1 MLKKFWTQISE
12 NSSLKVVKKRLVDHL
27 RSAGLNITM
36 DEIRLWLHSE
46 DNMNPD
52 RTNLEKLC
60 ARVAAASQ
68 PNSQAVQGG

>member
-1 MLKKFWTQISE
+1 MSE

-60 ARVAAASQ
+60 ARDCYGVVSVVSRICSFLI
-68 PNSQAVQGG
+68 PRVR